1 MRLWVELQASMLPES
16 RLSTG
21 IEGLNNVLN
30 GGYIPERNYMLRGP
44 AGSGKTIL
52 GFHFLQAGID
62 AGETA
67 LFINLEED
75 PDDLEANAAALGFET
90 DAIEFLDLS
99 PTADVFTDDRSYD
112 VFEASEV
119 EQEPLTEAIVDR
131 VTEVDPDRVVV
142 DPLTQ
147 LRYLTSDDYQFRKQ
161 VVGFMRFLEQRG
173 ATVVFTVQDTRTL
186 PTEDL
191 EFIAD
196 GTIRLGSTT
205 YGRTIQVPKF
215 RGSSVRS
222 GDHTYRITDD
232 GVRVFPV
239 MVPDIHE
246 RDFPVE
252 QLSAGVP
259 EIDTLLDGGV
269 ERGTVTVLSGPSG
282 AGKTTLGTQFM
293 SAAADRGER
302 SVVYL
307 FEENARTFLTRSE
320 SIGIPVREM
329 IDRGTLELRVVE
341 ALNLSPQE
349 FAEMVRTDVEANDT
363 RIVMVDG
370 IAGYRLTLQGETEM
384 VTQRLHALGRYL
396 KNVGVT
402 TILVDETR
410 TVTGEFT
417 PTEENI
423 SYLADNIVFLRHL
436 ELQGELRK
444 AIGVL
449 KKRTS
454 DFERTFREFRITADG
469 IEVGEPL
476 TGMRGI
482 LRGTPELVDDY
493 SSD

>member
-1 MRLWVELQASMLPES
+1 MLSNS

-21 IEGLNNVLN
+21 IEGLNRVLN
-30 GGYIPERNYMLRGP
+30 GGYISERNYMVRGP

-52 GFHFLQAGID
+52 GFHFLQAGVD
-62 AGETA
+62 AGQTA
-67 LFINLEED
+67 LYINLEED
-75 PDDLEANAAALGFET
+75 LDDLEANAAALGFET

-99 PTADVFTDDRSYD
+99 PTASVFTEDQSYD
-112 VFEASEV
+112 IFEAAEV
-119 EQEPLTEAIVDR
+119 EQEPLTQAIVDR
-131 VTEVDPDRVVV
+131 VTEVEPDRVVV

-173 ATVVFTVQDTRTL
+173 ATVVFTVQNTRNL
-186 PTEDL
+186 PTDDL

-196 GTIRLGSTT
+196 GTIRLDSTA
-205 YGRTIQVPKF
+205 YGRMVQVPKF

-222 GDHTYRITDD
+222 GDHTYRISDD
-232 GVRVFPV
+232 GVRVFPALE
-239 MVPDIHE
+239 PDTAA
-246 RDFPVE
+246 RDFPFE

-259 EIDTLLDGGV
+259 EIDTLLDGGI
-269 ERGTVTVLSGPSG
+269 ERGTVTVLAGPSG
-282 AGKTTLGTQFM
+282 VGKTTLGTQFTNE
-293 SAAADRGER
+293 AADRGER

-307 FEENARTFLTRSE
+307 FEENARTFLTRAE

-329 IDRGTLELRVVE
+329 IDRGTLDVQVVD

-349 FAEMVRTDVEANDT
+349 FAEMVRTDVEETDT
-363 RIVMVDG
+363 RIVTVDG
-370 IAGYRLTLQGETEM
+370 IAGYRLALRGETDM
-384 VTQRLHALGRYL
+384 LIQRLHALGRYL

-402 TILVDETR
+402 TILIDETR
-410 TVTGEFT
+410 TVTGEFM

-436 ELQGELRK
+436 EVQGELRK

-454 DFERTFREFRITADG
+454 DFERTLREFRITADG
-469 IEVGEPL
+469 IEVGDPL

-482 LRGTPELVDDY
+482 LRGTPELVDD
-493 SSD
+493 